1 MSKLVESAFRF
12 MEFNP
17 VYNSNILMQDKYI
30 YFKKKKIFNEE
41 TEDLTRRDLSD
52 ILKYI
57 LIFADRKSPLW
68 DEKDFETRHME
79 AMYWSE
85 VKSTAAIKEIEG
97 KGEVYLSM
105 LHEYFKGTAGH
116 IYQQWISQKIAY
128 DDLCSILRTPS
139 VEASFINTKR
149 ALFQQIDSFRVDLMK
164 VEAELFPT
172 EELTALLAKAAMS
185 ESLGGWAEKYAKK
198 IEGFK

>member
-1 MSKLVESAFRF
+1 MSRLTESSFRN

-17 VYNSNILMQDKYI
+17 VYNSNILMQDKFP

-41 TEDLTRRDLSD
+41 NEDFTRKDLSD

-68 DEKDFETRHME
+68 AEKDFEERHNE
-79 AMYWSE
+79 AMYWAE
-85 VKSTAAIKEIEG
+85 VKRKNVIQEIEG
-97 KGEVYLSM
+97 KGERYLAM

-116 IYQQWISQKIAY
+116 VYQQWMSQKMAY

-139 VEASFINTKR
+139 IDASFINTKR

-164 VEAELFPT
+164 VESELFPT
-172 EELTALLAKAAMS
+172 DELSALLAKAAMTDG
-185 ESLGGWAEKYAKK
+185 LGGWAEKYAKK
-198 IEGFK
+198 IEGFE